1 MDRQASFGLPVPMD
15 GFTGYIEV
23 ADPIDACSPLS
34 NAEPDDEHAILLI
47 SMGGPS
53 ICDFSDQVFN
63 AQEKGFH
70 AVIIYNNKDSKELR
84 HMTGVNGG
92 RVNIPSTFIQKQD
105 GLSLEHMYTN
115 KTRFVITISI
125 RDTFYDYFTA
135 WLQAAGV
142 SFIAFIIIIICF
154 FCYAMISCDFL
165 RSICYKCKIKSADRI
180 IQRQIKN
187 LPIRRFKPEDYYDQ
201 CSVCLEDFVSRV
213 KLRELPCGHV
223 YHAKC
228 IDPWL
233 QRRLTCAV
241 CKRQVIKG
249 AKPQISEDEE
259 NPYGSE
265 DSPLLRVR
273 PENRPP
279 LIP

>member
-1 MDRQASFGLPVPMD
+1 MY

-53 ICDFSDQVFN
+53 TCDFSDQVFN

-70 AVIIYNNKDSKELR
+70 AAIIYNNKDSKGLR

-92 RVNIPSTFIQKQD
+92 KVNIPSTFFQKQD
-105 GLSLEHMYTN
+105 GLILEQLYKN
-115 KTRFVITISI
+115 KTRFVVTI
-125 RDTFYDYFTA
+125 RDTFFSGINQWNFGA
-135 WLQAAGV
+135 CSAAV
-142 SFIAFIIIIICF
+142 FICIMFICF
-154 FCYAMISCDFL
+154 KGMFCYFL
-165 RSICYKCKIKSADRI
+165 RSLCRKSKIQSGDR
-180 IQRQIKN
+180 IQRQIEK
-187 LPIRRFKPEDYYDQ
+187 LPIRRFKPDDYYDQ

-223 YHAKC
+223 YHTKC